1 MRLIA
6 IAFLALVLT
15 GCSFFN
21 TKPIEVSTTPI
32 ERIPLVLPEA
42 DRIYARDFD
51 WIIITP
57 ENADKIFKELGKK
70 GQPVALIGVTG
81 DDYEILTLSNA
92 DKLQLI
98 TQLRAQINAYK
109 NYYLAIEKRDAEH
122 NQKLDEE

>member
-57 ENADKIFKELGKK
+57 ENADEIFKELGKK